1 MFLLDFYLK
10 FFLILF
16 LDYKVERKKV
26 FNQSITDGEWH
37 EEAKKVEKSEY
48 VAEKSKDVTVFVEFW
63 IKNDCFYLW
72 VVLHSSNFSTCPL
85 EKIYGILKIQISKKI
100 TV

>member
-26 FNQSITDGEWH
+26 FNQSITDGERH

-48 VAEKSKDVTVFVEFW
+48 VAEKSKDVTVFVEF
-63 IKNDCFYLW
+63 
-72 VVLHSSNFSTCPL
+72 
-85 EKIYGILKIQISKKI
+85 
-100 TV
+100 